1 MGHTQSIKAMTL
13 SETEKRQL
21 LLVAREAILHGFN
34 CQQRRRVN
42 AADYSLALQTR
53 AASFITLTI
62 TGNLRGCVGSTESH
76 RSLVEDVTHNAYSAA
91 FEDRRFPPLSS
102 EEYPALEVQTSIL
115 SPKEAVLFSSE
126 DDLLRQLRPS
136 IDGLL
141 IEKSER
147 GATFLPSVWA
157 SFPDPRQFLDQ
168 LKRKARIDDADL
180 GSLKA
185 WRYTTVSFSD

>member
-1 MGHTQSIKAMTL
+1 MKL
-13 SETEKRQL
+13 SDTEKCQL
-21 LLVAREAILHGFN
+21 LLIAREAILHGVN
-34 CQQRRRVN
+34 CQQRRRVT
-42 AADYSLALQTR
+42 AANYSAALQTR
-53 AASFITLTI
+53 GASFITLTI
-62 TGNLRGCVGSTESH
+62 TGNLRGCVGSTESY

-91 FEDRRFPPLSS
+91 FEDSRFPPLSP

-126 DDLLRQLRPS
+126 DDLLGQLRPS

-147 GATFLPSVWA
+147 SATFLPSVWA

-168 LKRKARIDDADL
+168 LKRKARIDDADP

>member
-1 MGHTQSIKAMTL
+1 
-13 SETEKRQL
+13 
-21 LLVAREAILHGFN
+21 
-34 CQQRRRVN
+34 
-42 AADYSLALQTR
+42 
-53 AASFITLTI
+53 
-62 TGNLRGCVGSTESH
+62 
-76 RSLVEDVTHNAYSAA
+76 
-91 FEDRRFPPLSS
+91 FEDSRFPPLSP

-147 GATFLPSVWA
+147 SATFLPSVWA

-168 LKRKARIDDADL
+168 LKRKARIDDADP